1 MWHLGLT
8 WGKQGAGGG
17 AGLWSGMRGQIWGK
31 GYLSQSRPSNNC
43 NIYTSTWRQGSLTS
57 FLTAVP
63 QESPGAVAS
72 SVILLGL

>member
-8 WGKQGAGGG
+8 WGKQGAGGRGG
-17 AGLWSGMRGQIWGK
+17 AVVWDERPDLGQ

-57 FLTAVP
+57 FLTAVQ

>member
-1 MWHLGLT
+1 MAPRPDLG
-8 WGKQGAGGG
+8 QAGGG
-17 AGLWSGMRGQIWGK
+17 GRGGAVVWDERPDLGQ

-57 FLTAVP
+57 FLTAVR